1 MRINPSLLVIELILI
16 LYALNSVPSA
26 LGSKPRKLTTD
37 SASTASSDVKAKANS
52 KISSIVKEK
61 GADVPKGE
69 TISDVTADSN
79 IIKGGNET
87 AFNIPKLE
95 FYPPMLFFDIDTKKL
110 LKNKRILRR
119 LRKINKNLK
128 MRARDQAF
136 KMNDP
141 YLNVER
147 FTKSVIWRFFNFL
160 RLKLR
165 KRKRKRFQA
174 EEINTFS
181 FEKYLILDKNSSLPN
196 ASFRLDKSI
205 MEITGLIKKD
215 RSSSVLDNYNDN
227 IDSLRNNMLAD
238 VDHPGDYSG
247 IPLLHKPRRP
257 KNLIIAIVG
266 VCSDEL
272 YYEAFKYT
280 FYPFLSQIKM
290 YGEEFEKDTGIIF
303 PHPYLRKFKPV
314 GPAFWSYRYSWADFA
329 FGFKARKVN
338 LDQWMYSVE
347 SILKLINY
355 LVEHDKYNPKRI
367 FIYGYSQGGAMAL
380 SVALRTKYVLGGVV
394 STAGFLPERS
404 SSKLLKMRPG
414 ITEQGLKTPI
424 LLSHCNPDLFFPY
437 RTSRKDVKYLKEK
450 IKANVDYSL
459 MLGEGHSC
467 LVKYYMV
474 YVDWIYSI
482 LSNYKNST
490 YKSKKFSY
498 TLLDA
503 ENENDTLNDFLAN
516 GA

>member
-1 MRINPSLLVIELILI
+1 MRTLGFLAIELFLI
-16 LYALNSVPSA
+16 LFILNYIPGTLSSKPTKYVYNSV
-26 LGSKPRKLTTD
+26 GNNKVNGRGN
-37 SASTASSDVKAKANS
+37 ANIKKKS
-52 KISSIVKEK
+52 VN
-61 GADVPKGE
+61 VPKIK
-69 TISDVTADSN
+69 TRSDFNFNSTQVRT
-79 IIKGGNET
+79 KNET
-87 AFNIPKLE
+87 FNIPSLE

-110 LKNKRILRR
+110 LKNRRILLR

-128 MRARDQAF
+128 MRARVEAF

-147 FTKSVIWRFFNFL
+147 FTKSRIWRFFNFF
-160 RLKLR
+160 RLKFSKRR
-165 KRKRKRFQA
+165 KFKAK
-174 EEINTFS
+174 EINAFS

-196 ASFRLDKSI
+196 VNFKLKKSI
-205 MEITGLIKKD
+205 MEITDLIKEGKNLNILNNYKD
-215 RSSSVLDNYNDN
+215 SVDN
-227 IDSLRNNMLAD
+227 LRNNLLAD
-238 VDHPGDYSG
+238 VSYPGDYSG
-247 IPLLHKPRRP
+247 IPTLHKPRRP
-257 KNLIIAIVG
+257 KNLIIAILG

-290 YGEEFEKDTGIIF
+290 YGDEFEKDTGVIF

-329 FGFKARKVN
+329 FGFRTRKVN

-355 LVEHDKYNPKRI
+355 LVERDRYDPKRI
-367 FIYGYSQGGAMAL
+367 FIYGYSQGGGMAL
-380 SVALRTKYVLGGVV
+380 SVALRTKYTLGGVI
-394 STAGFLPERS
+394 STAGFLPERTS
-404 SSKLLKMRPG
+404 AKLLKMNPK
-414 ITEQGLKTPI
+414 ITRQGLKTPL

-437 RTSRKDVKYLKEK
+437 RTSRKDVKYLRET
-450 IKANVDYSL
+450 IKANVSYSL

-467 LVKYYMV
+467 LVKYSMV
-474 YVDWIYSI
+474 YVDWIYST
-482 LSNYKNST
+482 LSNYKNSS

-503 ENENDTLNDFLAN
+503 DKGDDTLNEFSVN
-516 GA
+516 YI